1 MGYLVLARK
10 YRPERFADMIGQEHI
25 ARVLGQAIEQGRT
38 HHAYLF
44 CGVRGLGKTS
54 AARILAR
61 CLVCEQG
68 PTATPCNVCDQ
79 CVAVTESRSVDV
91 REIDGASHNSVDDI
105 RALREQVHYL
115 PQSARKKIYIIDE
128 VHMLTT
134 SAFNALLKTLEEPP
148 EHVVF
153 IFATTDPHKVLPT
166 ILSRVS
172 RLDFRRVPA
181 EPLAQHLSNIL
192 DKEQAKADPEALRI
206 IAQAGEGSV
215 RDSLTQMEKVLAFC
229 ADRMQISAT
238 EVRTILGQADPN
250 ALSDIVQ
257 AIFES
262 DVPSILQK
270 LDAAMAQGGDA
281 KSIALG
287 LLREFRNLMVLSLT
301 QDPKALFDEDPGRI
315 PALQARAKACAPMQL
330 SQLFDRLMR
339 STERLDRAP
348 SPRLALEMALMELA
362 ISPSLQDISNAIAQ
376 LSGGS
381 GPGPGGGAASPA
393 RGPTPSGRAGSSSPR
408 KVHGASAPSGKAP
421 ELGRAPTAPPKTS
434 PASQSSVSP
443 PASRD
448 AAPQAPRETS
458 SQASRETS
466 PQAPRATSPQAS
478 REASPPPARE
488 APPQSALAAE
498 LWSLLKGTDTP
509 TQPGPSHKAKGAST
523 PNTPTPPAQAQPTAA
538 GPSDPPP
545 PDPPPPPSPEPQPA
559 PAKASQIEQGQ
570 AEDAIAFEPS
580 PSLQRW
586 FNMLDQLREQ
596 EETMMLA
603 MLSEAGLVEL
613 TDDRLKLCASSGNF
627 SRQKLENKGPT
638 QDQFFAWL
646 KQFEVDPTKLVW
658 SDETAC
664 LPQRPSWSL
673 YCANDRKHHR
683 NAVKAAA
690 QADPRVTALQ
700 AALRGEI
707 VAVRVLKDRRGQ
719 DLDPSFEQV
728 P

>member
-25 ARVLGQAIEQGRT
+25 SRVLGQAIEQDRT

-79 CVAVTESRSVDV
+79 CVAVTQSRSVDV

-128 VHMLTT
+128 VHMLST

-148 EHVVF
+148 EHVLF

-181 EPLAQHLSNIL
+181 EALADHLSSIL
-192 DKEQAKADPEALRI
+192 EKEQAKADPEALRI

-250 ALSDIVQ
+250 ALSDIID
-257 AIFES
+257 AILER
-262 DVPSILQK
+262 DVPTILKK
-270 LDAAMAQGGDA
+270 LDASMAQGGDA
-281 KSIALG
+281 KSISLG

-301 QDPKALFDEDPGRI
+301 QNPSALIDEHPERLA
-315 PALQARAKACAPMQL
+315 ALQDRANRCEPSQL

-362 ISPSLQDISNAIAQ
+362 IAPNLQDISKAIAQ
-376 LSGGS
+376 LSGGTNSGASGAPSGNASPRRAAPSKPS
-381 GPGPGGGAASPA
+381 GPGAAPTSTRPATSPTPIPAADTAQKSRPTSPPTSPPIAPASSKAPEPEVPPRPAPEPRSTAQLPPQAQERPAPSAAPSALASELWSMVKGSGAPKAPPTE
-393 RGPTPSGRAGSSSPR
+393 PTPSSSS
-408 KVHGASAPSGKAP
+408 AIAPA
-421 ELGRAPTAPPKTS
+421 EPPS
-434 PASQSSVSP
+434 PSP
-443 PASRD
+443 PAAKLSRV
-448 AAPQAPRETS
+448 
-458 SQASRETS
+458 
-466 PQAPRATSPQAS
+466 
-478 REASPPPARE
+478 
-488 APPQSALAAE
+488 
-498 LWSLLKGTDTP
+498 
-509 TQPGPSHKAKGAST
+509 
-523 PNTPTPPAQAQPTAA
+523 
-538 GPSDPPP
+538 
-545 PDPPPPPSPEPQPA
+545 
-559 PAKASQIEQGQ
+559 EQGQ
-570 AEDAIAFEPS
+570 SEEAIAFEAS
-580 PSLQRW
+580 PALQRW
-586 FNMLDQLREQ
+586 FAMLDSLREQ

-613 TDDRLKLCASSGNF
+613 EEDRLVLSASPGNF
-627 SRQKLENKGPT
+627 SRQKLETPGPS
-638 QDQFFAWL
+638 QEQFFAWL
-646 KQFEVDPTKLVW
+646 KQAKLDPAKLAW
-658 SDETAC
+658 RDDPAS
-664 LPQRPSWSL
+664 LPNLPSWSL
-673 YCANDRKHHR
+673 YCANDRRHHR
-683 NAVKAAA
+683 NAVKQAAIS
-690 QADPRVTALQ
+690 DPRVTALKD
-700 AALRGEI
+700 ALQGEI
-707 VAVRVLKDRRGQ
+707 VAIRVLKDRRGQ
-719 DLDPSFEQV
+719 NLDASFEQA